1 MILLV
6 MLCLIFLIQDTDSN
20 NMVDLVK
27 YPIFQEYSDYLT
39 EDEIKTD
46 MVKNIQKRIM
56 GMSDMQRNELGI
68 SDDFLQSNNLFDMI
82 DNKQIRFVYDER
94 SSTTQPSYHI
104 KADFDGSGLYYSID
118 NPYSD
123 TSYAPVI
130 FGEAK
135 PDYLESSPDNLREQA
150 YIDEWAD
157 GYEERI
163 KGYEQRGMGETRKEL
178 AEFINY
184 NMFKFG
190 NDITMFGKDVAES
203 IADALPFFEYNHD
216 NWKDQSS
223 KIQLRINE
231 QETSNKALGVKNT
244 DSLYNY
250 IFDEEENMIFKPNA
264 YETIAGNGDW
274 TIGMGLSLKNE
285 TVINALKDKGYSI
298 EKLISQEETITEK
311 DAVDVFNIKIN
322 EAKQI
327 ATQKF
332 KNAGVDI
339 TGVKDS
345 YLFMAVVSMQYQG
358 LIGDSFIQAAAN
370 YIKTGDEKYLG
381 KFGAYTEDGTAI
393 RRDDPRY
400 ATRPVTML
408 GELYNDGLAGIED
421 DMKGIF
427 YRNERRAKLLMAW
440 TQGQYTNSIK
450 YD

>member
-1 MILLV
+1 MRD
-6 MLCLIFLIQDTDSN
+6 IQSN
-20 NMVDLVK
+20 NMAELVWK
-27 YPIFQEYSDYLT
+27 SVFKEYEDYLT
-39 EDEIKTD
+39 KDEIKTD
-46 MVKNIQKRIM
+46 MVKTIQQRIM
-56 GMSDMQRNELGI
+56 NMNDTQRAELGI
-68 SDDFLQSNNLFDMI
+68 SDDFLEANNLFDMI
-82 DNKQIRFVYDER
+82 ENKQIRFKYDTR
-94 SSTTQPSYHI
+94 STDEQPTYFI

-118 NPYSD
+118 NPYNDS
-123 TSYAPVI
+123 SYAPVI
-130 FGEAK
+130 FGDKK
-135 PDYLESSPDNLREQA
+135 PDYLESSPDKLREQA
-150 YIDEWAD
+150 YIDAFGDE
-157 GYEERI
+157 YENRM
-163 KGYEQRGMGETRKEL
+163 KVYEARGFGETRKEL

-203 IADALPFFEYNHD
+203 IADTLPFFEYNHD
-216 NWKDQSS
+216 NWKDQAA

-231 QETSNKALGVKNT
+231 QESSNRKLGVKNT

-264 YETIAGNGDW
+264 YETKANNGDW

-285 TVINALKDKGYSI
+285 TVINELKDRGYSI

-311 DAVDVFNIKIN
+311 DATEIFKVKIN

-327 ATQKF
+327 AIQKF
-332 KNAGVDI
+332 KNVGVDI

-358 LIGDSFIQAAAN
+358 APLGEAFIQATAN

-381 KFGAYTEDGTAI
+381 KFSAYTQDGTAI

-400 ATRPVTML
+400 ATREVTML
-408 GELYNDGLAGIED
+408 GELYNDGLAAID
-421 DMKGIF
+421 DNMKGDF

-440 TQGQYTNSIK
+440 TQGQYTNTIK

>member
-1 MILLV
+1 
-6 MLCLIFLIQDTDSN
+6 ML
-20 NMVDLVK
+20 
-27 YPIFQEYSDYLT
+27 YL
-39 EDEIKTD
+39 
-46 MVKNIQKRIM
+46 
-56 GMSDMQRNELGI
+56 
-68 SDDFLQSNNLFDMI
+68 
-82 DNKQIRFVYDER
+82 
-94 SSTTQPSYHI
+94 
-104 KADFDGSGLYYSID
+104 
-118 NPYSD
+118 
-123 TSYAPVI
+123 
-130 FGEAK
+130 
-135 PDYLESSPDNLREQA
+135 
-150 YIDEWAD
+150 
-157 GYEERI
+157 
-163 KGYEQRGMGETRKEL
+163 
-178 AEFINY
+178 
-184 NMFKFG
+184 
-190 NDITMFGKDVAES
+190 
-203 IADALPFFEYNHD
+203 
-216 NWKDQSS
+216 
-223 KIQLRINE
+223 
-231 QETSNKALGVKNT
+231 
-244 DSLYNY
+244 
-250 IFDEEENMIFKPNA
+250 
-264 YETIAGNGDW
+264 
-274 TIGMGLSLKNE
+274 
-285 TVINALKDKGYSI
+285 
-298 EKLISQEETITEK
+298 
-311 DAVDVFNIKIN
+311 IKIN